1 MAVWSVT
8 SAPASEP
15 LVLSEVKNY
24 LRIASA
30 VTADDAHLTAMIIEA
45 REYVE
50 RVTGRALITQ
60 TITEYFDAFPAASNV
75 GLLSR
80 VIPLYIAPVISI
92 DLTTGLSYIAT
103 NGTPASYTAWDNTAN
118 AKYFLDIISGGRGI
132 GPARICKKD
141 GVNWPTIEEYANAV
155 KVVYSAG
162 YGASASNV
170 PGPIKRAMYKL
181 IGQWYYHPEEVKDF
195 ELVADLLNLYKIHK

>member
-8 SAPASEP
+8 TPPASEP
-15 LVLSEVKNY
+15 LELAEVKNY

-30 VTADDAHLTAMIIEA
+30 VTADDNHITAMIIEA
-45 REYVE
+45 REFVE

-60 TITEYFDAFPAASNV
+60 TITEYFDSFPALSQS
-75 GLLSR
+75 LLTSR
-80 VIPLYIAPVISI
+80 VIPLYIGPVISI
-92 DLTTGLSYIAT
+92 TEATGLSYIAV
-103 NGTPASYTAWDNTAN
+103 NGTPASYTAWDNTGN
-118 AKYFLDIISGGRGI
+118 SKYFLDIVSGGRGI

-141 GVNWPTIEEYANAV
+141 GVDWPTIQSYTNAV

-162 YGASASNV
+162 YGAAANV

-181 IGQWYYHPEEVKDF
+181 IGQWYYHPELSNEF
-195 ELVADLLNLYKIHK
+195 ELVEDLLNPYKIHK